1 VRTDEDLLASAN
13 RTYALRQVLL
23 GLLVEASPLT
33 PEEASAVLVETW
45 NALLHSD
52 VHRDLLINA
61 SLDDLLINASLD
73 DLLRLRGW
81 LAQHMSETTGYP
93 VDAITQRVS
102 VGLTMQRDHSSQTS
116 DSATPHQLG
125 T

>member
-1 VRTDEDLLASAN
+1 MASAN
-13 RTYALRQVLL
+13 RTYGLRHALL
-23 GLLVEASPLT
+23 GLLVEASPTT

-61 SLDDLLINASLD
+61 SVD

-93 VDAITQRVS
+93 IDAITQRVS

-116 DSATPHQLG
+116 DSATPRQLG

>member
-23 GLLVEASPLT
+23 SLLVEASPPT

-45 NALLHSD
+45 NALLHSE

-61 SLDDLLINASLD
+61 SVDDLLH
-73 DLLRLRGW
+73 LRGW
-81 LAQHMSETTGYP
+81 LARHMSETTG
-93 VDAITQRVS
+93 IR
-102 VGLTMQRDHSSQTS
+102 
-116 DSATPHQLG
+116 
-125 T
+125 